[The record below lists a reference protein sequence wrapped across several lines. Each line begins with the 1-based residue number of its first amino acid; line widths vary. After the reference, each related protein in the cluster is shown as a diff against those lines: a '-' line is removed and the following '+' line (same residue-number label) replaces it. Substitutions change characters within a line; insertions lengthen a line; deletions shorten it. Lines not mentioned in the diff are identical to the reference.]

1 MLLQRKTA
9 TLCRASRTY
18 WMYSMVLST
27 SAPWT
32 CSVATTRWRCISTR
46 ARRLRLRHTLG
57 VQLNLT
63 PCHLACQTPHLLFR
77 DEWRGMLRGLN
88 WHTCLIYL
96 DDIIVFSNTFEEHL
110 KRLRLVFNR
119 LREANLKLKPK
130 KCHFRRRQVQ
140 FLQTQRRYRQLQS
153 SLALSL

>member
-1 MLLQRKTA
+1 MLLKRKTA
-9 TLCRASRTY
+9 TLCGASRTC

-46 ARRLRLRHTLG
+46 ARRLLLRHTLG
-57 VQLNLT
+57 VQLYLT
-63 PCHLACQTPHLLFR
+63 PCHLAWQTPHLLFR

-96 DDIIVFSNTFEEHL
+96 DDIIVFSNTLEEHL
-110 KRLRLVFNR
+110 KQLRLALNR
-119 LREANLKLKPK
+119 LRESRSDVATNARRRAQGDANLDQGL
-130 KCHFRRRQVQ
+130 CM
-140 FLQTQRRYRQLQS
+140 YIYIYIYIYI
-153 SLALSL
+153 